1 MESPALAPGFSL
13 CRLWASSSHAEPA
26 MITRF
31 PGLTPTRSRAVIHD
45 GLIFTVAVSPDADPD
60 FYTQTRKALRRIDES
75 LAMSGTDKSRI
86 LSAIVYLSN
95 ISHKNEMNRAWDE
108 WVDRANPPMR
118 ACLGVDLEPPHL
130 VEIVVT
136 AAAR

>member
-1 MESPALAPGFSL
+1 
-13 CRLWASSSHAEPA
+13 

-45 GLIFTVAVSPDADPD
+45 GLVQTVAVSPDPDPT
-60 FYTQTRKALRRIDES
+60 FYEQTQKALKRIDES

-86 LSAIVYLSN
+86 LSAIVY
-95 ISHKNEMNRAWDE
+95 IADIGHKDEMNKAWDE
-108 WVDRANPPMR
+108 WVDRAHPPMR
-118 ACLGVDLEPPHL
+118 ACLGVDLEHPHL

-136 AAAR
+136 AVQ

>member
-1 MESPALAPGFSL
+1 
-13 CRLWASSSHAEPA
+13 

-45 GLIFTVAVSPDADPD
+45 GLVFSVAVSPDADAS
-60 FYTQTRKALRRIDES
+60 FYEQTRKALRRIDES

-86 LSAIVYLSN
+86 LSAIVYIADIARKQEL
-95 ISHKNEMNRAWDE
+95 NRAWDE

-130 VEIVVT
+130 VEIIVT
-136 AAAR
+136 AAQR

>member
-1 MESPALAPGFSL
+1 
-13 CRLWASSSHAEPA
+13 

-31 PGLTPTRSRAVIHD
+31 PGLTPTRSRAVAHN
-45 GLIFTVAVSPDADPD
+45 GLVFTVAVSPDPAPPGI
-60 FYTQTRKALRRIDES
+60 KRIDES
-75 LAMSGTDKSRI
+75 LAMAGTDKSRI
-86 LSAIVYLSN
+86 LSAIVY
-95 ISHKNEMNRAWDE
+95 IADIAHKEEMNHAWDE

-136 AAAR
+136 AAQ